1 MSEAKILKSREEI
14 SEKYKWA
21 ISDLYPTDEEWET
34 ELKKTDE
41 MVEKYADYEGKL
53 SESPDKLL
61 EFLEFDDEISKLSE
75 RIYVYANQKLHEN
88 LGNTT
93 YQSFAA
99 KAQNLM
105 IKISGAGAFVEPE
118 LLSMDESKLL
128 EFVEDNDRIRIYKKI
143 IKDLIEKKSHIR
155 SREVEEILAGTEEI
169 STAPSDI
176 FALFNNAD
184 IKFPVITDENGD
196 KVELTHGNFVKMLES
211 ENRDVRRDAF
221 MAVYHTYAQYKNT
234 LSSVYSAN
242 LKQASFYAKVRN
254 YDSTR
259 QMALSSN
266 HIPEEVYD
274 NLIET
279 VHKRMPLMYKYVEL
293 RRKALNVDTL
303 HMYDLYAPMA
313 SDVKPV
319 ISFEEAKKM
328 VREGLEPMGE
338 EYLSILDEGFNNG
351 WIDIYENKGKR
362 SGAYSWGAYGTHPYV
377 LLNYQDNLN
386 NVFTLAHEM
395 GHAIHS
401 YYSDK
406 TQPYPYAGYKIFVA
420 EVASTCNESLLIH
433 HLISKTEDKKMKAY
447 LINYFLEQFKGTLYR
462 QTMFAEFEKITHQL
476 VKDGEPLTDENLCQI
491 YYNLNKLYFG
501 DNIDIDKEI
510 EMEWARI
517 PHFYTPFY
525 VYQYATGFSAA
536 IALSKRIMKLGEEG
550 VKDYMQFLTGG
561 SSENPIDL
569 LKMAGVDMSTAK
581 PIEMALDVFE
591 ELLKEM
597 EELL

>member
-561 SSENPIDL
+561 SSKNPIDL